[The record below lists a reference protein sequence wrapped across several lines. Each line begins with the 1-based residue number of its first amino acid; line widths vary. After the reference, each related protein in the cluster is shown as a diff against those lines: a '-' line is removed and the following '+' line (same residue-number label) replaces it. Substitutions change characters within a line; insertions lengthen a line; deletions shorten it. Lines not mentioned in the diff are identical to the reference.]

1 MDEYI
6 HVFTFL
12 LALLIILPYK
22 LPIFVANLVTSL
34 LGRVIV
40 ICSAVALLF
49 VNPTLGAVA
58 IVAAYELIQKS
69 EVSLGL
75 YQSRKFRVTEKVK
88 AKQIKEMN
96 KENPWTKKTLEEE
109 MVDSIPQNKSV
120 SGGSSVKPVMG
131 DIHDAAR
138 L

>member
-1 MDEYI
+1 MNDYI

-12 LALLIILPYK
+12 LALLVILPYK
-22 LPIFVANLVTSL
+22 IPNFVAKLISPL
-34 LGRVIV
+34 LSRVIL
-40 ICSAVALLF
+40 ICSAVALFF

-58 IVAAYELIQKS
+58 IVAAYELIQRS
-69 EVSLGL
+69 EISLGL

-96 KENPWTKKTLEEE
+96 DGNPWTKKTLEEE
-109 MVDSIPQNKSV
+109 MVDSIPRNKSV
-120 SGGSSVKPVMG
+120 TENSYVKPIMG
-131 DIHDAAR
+131 DIHDAVR

>member
-1 MDEYI
+1 MNEYI

-22 LPIFVANLVTSL
+22 LPIFAAKLLSSL

-40 ICSAVALLF
+40 ICLAIGLLF
-49 VNPTLGAVA
+49 VNPTLGSIA

-69 EVSLGL
+69 ESSLGL

-96 KENPWTKKTLEEE
+96 KLNSWSKKTLEEE
-109 MVDSIPQNKSV
+109 MVNSIPQNKSV
-120 SGGSSVKPVMG
+120 SDDSNIKPVMG
-131 DIHDAAR
+131 DVHDAAR